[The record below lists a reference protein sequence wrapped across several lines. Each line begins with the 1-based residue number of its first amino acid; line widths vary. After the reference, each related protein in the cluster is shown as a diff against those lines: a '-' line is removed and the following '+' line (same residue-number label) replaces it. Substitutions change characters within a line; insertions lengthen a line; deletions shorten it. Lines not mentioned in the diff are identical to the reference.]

1 MSPRCPSAGRFIDMR
16 HAKFCIF
23 TNLQN
28 SARYTNLQSS
38 ADSEKAC
45 PQKPPSN
52 VVLGTISTPRQA
64 ELYVRKAREERA
76 ITRTQLALASGV
88 SERLLASLELGDATG
103 IRLDKLLAVCKALG
117 ISLTAALEQHSGP
130 ADARGSNQSPTS
142 SFTYDDLLA
151 QIAFGQGLSI
161 SSKTEG

>member
-1 MSPRCPSAGRFIDMR
+1 MSPRRPSAGRFIDIR

-23 TNLQN
+23 TNLQI
-28 SARYTNLQSS
+28 RRRHVHRT
-38 ADSEKAC
+38 
-45 PQKPPSN
+45 PSN

-64 ELYVRKAREERA
+64 GLYVRKVREERA
-76 ITRTQLALASGV
+76 VTRAQLALASGV
-88 SERLLASLELGDATG
+88 SERLLASLELGGATG

-130 ADARGSNQSPTS
+130 ANARGSNQPPTS
-142 SFTYDDLLA
+142 FSAYDDFLA
-151 QIAFGQGLSI
+151 QIAFVQGLSI